1 MAESEAIYRIGF
13 EQLGHV
19 PFGSPLDMLK
29 IAPDLLRLGAWRTVY
44 QHVAARVKDPQA
56 SAWR

>member
-19 PFGSPLDMLK
+19 PFSTFGSMAAVAPNLLK
-29 IAPDLLRLGAWRTVY
+29 LKAWNSVHS
-44 QHVAARVKDPQA
+44 HVANMCVTR
-56 SAWR
+56 S